1 MFTHCSLV
9 ELMAVLRCSSIIW
22 LAKTGVKSNS
32 GKGLWAS
39 TLIMVYM
46 DFSKCFIL
54 CLMTIF
60 TVGIVYAVSKSQK
73 KIKKE
78 LVFLILNDCGESE
91 GHAWH

>member
-1 MFTHCSLV
+1 
-9 ELMAVLRCSSIIW
+9 
-22 LAKTGVKSNS
+22 
-32 GKGLWAS
+32 
-39 TLIMVYM
+39 MVYM